1 MSDQRVIETR
11 AAYDSGYISSVYQC
25 ACACG
30 RITGDDMQTISSGQ
44 TETLE
49 IKSIRF
55 DDENTPMVDM
65 DNNRIMLVNSQK
77 VYSVSVNVQVQVS
90 ESGSPQN
97 TLTLMW
103 YDGETE
109 KEISAIDIMSK
120 EGSTTQNFQLA
131 TLVKSNDQRTD
142 DKNNNYIYV
151 KLRNKGGSTL
161 SVSRFRFSAIRC
173 V

>member
-1 MSDQRVIETR
+1 MSDQRILETR
-11 AAYDSGYISSVYQC
+11 DAVEKGYVSSFYQC
-25 ACACG
+25 ACTCG
-30 RITGDDMQTISSGQ
+30 RIGGDPMQTIAQGQ
-44 TETLE
+44 TDTLQ

-65 DNNRIMLVNSQK
+65 ENNRIMLVNSQK

-97 TLTLMW
+97 TLALMW
-103 YDGETE
+103 YDGTSA

-131 TLVKSNDQRTD
+131 TLVKSNDQKTD

-151 KLRNKGGSTL
+151 TLRNKGGATL